1 MIWGHKAMMK
11 IIDKIKTKQA
21 DIYAAPPVTIAFLG
35 DSVTQGCF
43 ECYPIG
49 ETGLGTV
56 FDSEYSIARNLEKQL
71 RLLYP
76 TVQINFINSGING
89 DSAPNGLARFER
101 DITPF
106 SPDLVVVGYALND
119 SGGGEDGISAF
130 SAALKGIFEK
140 VKALGAECIYLTPN
154 MMNTDV
160 SVHHPN
166 EMFRTLAAEFAERQ
180 NGGLLDHYAAA
191 GKKCAEDCGVVVCD
205 MYAKW
210 KAMQAGGVNIT
221 ELLSN
226 KFNHPVR
233 ELNAMTAYTIA
244 EALFTK

>member
-1 MIWGHKAMMK
+1 MMQ
-11 IIDKIKTKQA
+11 IIEKIKAKQA
-21 DIYAAPPVTIAFLG
+21 DINAAPPVTVAFIG

-49 ETGLGTV
+49 ENGLGTV
-56 FDSEYSIARNLEKQL
+56 FDSEHSIARHLEKQL

-89 DSAPNGLARFER
+89 DNAKNGLARFER
-101 DITPF
+101 DISPF
-106 SPDLVVVGYALND
+106 SPDLVVVGFALND
-119 SGGGEDGISAF
+119 SGDGEEGIPAF
-130 SAALKGIFEK
+130 TESLKGIFAK

-166 EMFRTLAAEFAERQ
+166 EMFRKLAVEFAERQ

-191 GKKCAEDCGVVVCD
+191 GKTAAEECDVTVCD

-210 KAMQAGGVNIT
+210 KAMQSGGVNIT
-221 ELLSN
+221 ELLAN
-226 KFNHPVR
+226 KFNHPLR

-244 EALFTK
+244 EAMFTK